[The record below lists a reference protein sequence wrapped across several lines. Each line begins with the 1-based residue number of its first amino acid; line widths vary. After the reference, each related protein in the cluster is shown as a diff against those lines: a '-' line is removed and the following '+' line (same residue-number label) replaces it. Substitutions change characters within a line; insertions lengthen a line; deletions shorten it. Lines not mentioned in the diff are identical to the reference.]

1 MKTVFKLIAL
11 GALAGMVITGISA
24 AATESSDVTQDSK
37 INYDDIVF
45 ALPNEVLDKMEALT
59 YESSDGTSLPYRIYY
74 SPAYDAEDKDAPAM
88 LFVFLHGSGGRGNDN
103 IRQISDQ
110 VATVNYMLS
119 ESGEAAFADI
129 PYVVI
134 APQCAEGAQWVES
147 PWAQGSY
154 GTDEVAISAQ
164 LNAVYELILKTLK
177 NDNIDPANVILGG
190 ISMGGY
196 GTWDLAVRHP
206 ELFNAIFPICG
217 SGDPTK
223 AEAIKDLKIW
233 TFHSDNDASVPVQGT
248 RDMVAALKKI
258 GADVKYTEFTGKGHN
273 AWRPAMDEVKDPYL
287 LEWLFEDCRKYRISV
302 LTTEGDELSESI
314 ENLRYGDEFTV
325 EFDPADGFMPESL
338 FVNGEEAEFIT
349 DDSGKIYYQCV
360 VKGDMDINAVFAKA
374 EESAPESTDS
384 KDNESAEVT
393 KGLSKNAKIGIAAG
407 AAAITAAIIGGIVA
421 GKKKKKQ

>member
-11 GALAGMVITGISA
+11 GALAGAVLTGISVTA
-24 AATESSDVTQDSK
+24 AESSDSDKDTGIDYGS
-37 INYDDIVF
+37 IMF
-45 ALPNEVLDKMEALT
+45 ALPNEVLDKMEGLT
-59 YESSDGTSLPYRIYY
+59 FESSDGTSLPYRIYY
-74 SPAYDAEDKDAPAM
+74 SPAYDAENKDKPAM
-88 LFVFLHGSGGRGNDN
+88 LFVYLHGSGGRGDDN
-103 IRQISDQ
+103 MRQISDQ

-119 ESGEAAFADI
+119 PSGEAAFANI

-154 GTDEVAISAQ
+154 GTDEVAISPQ
-164 LNAVYELILKTLK
+164 LNAVYELIVKTLEQ
-177 NDNIDPANVILGG
+177 DNIDPANVMLGG

-223 AEAIKDLKIW
+223 AEALKDLKIW

-248 RDMVAALKKI
+248 RDMVAALEEI

-273 AWRPAMDEVKDPYL
+273 AWRPAMDEVEDPYL
-287 LEWLFEDCRKYRISV
+287 LEWLMEECRKYRISV

-325 EFDPADGFMPESL
+325 EFDPAEGFEPESL

-349 DDSGKIYYQCV
+349 DDSGKVYFQCV
-360 VKGDMDINAVFAKA
+360 VDGDMDINAVFAKA
-374 EESAPESTDS
+374 EESAESSDTEISTAQND
-384 KDNESAEVT
+384 KPA
-393 KGLSKNAKIGIAAG
+393 GLSKTAKIGIAAG
-407 AAAITAAIIGGIVA
+407 VAALAAAVVGGIVA
-421 GKKKKKQ
+421 KKKKK